1 MILPDLVM
9 KADVLLPIASV
20 LMIYL
25 ARMVELRTKRHTIPG
40 KILENLTLRLFL
52 LSGTMMLV
60 YSIAEFRL
68 RHLTLNWVT
77 FGAGWLCAVLSFV
90 IRRRAIEALGRFWSL
105 HIEIRENHQLVRSG
119 PFRWLRHP
127 TYFSMILEL
136 LSICLIMNAYLSLI
150 LTSLLFIPALL
161 MRIKLEEAALVEKL
175 GNAYQ
180 SYQAQTPAIFP
191 YKWPIAKK
199 GAHLW
204 ENLGAPINSTR
215 DERS

>member
-1 MILPDLVM
+1 M
-9 KADVLLPIASV
+9 KSDVLVPIASV
-20 LMIYL
+20 LIIYL

-77 FGAGWLCAVLSFV
+77 FIVGWLCAVLSFV
-90 IRRRAIEALGRFWSL
+90 IRRRAIAALGKFWSL

-175 GNAYQ
+175 GSSYQ
-180 SYQAQTPAIFP
+180 SYQSQTPAIFP
-191 YKWPIAKK
+191 YKWLIM
-199 GAHLW
+199 
-204 ENLGAPINSTR
+204 E
-215 DERS
+215 